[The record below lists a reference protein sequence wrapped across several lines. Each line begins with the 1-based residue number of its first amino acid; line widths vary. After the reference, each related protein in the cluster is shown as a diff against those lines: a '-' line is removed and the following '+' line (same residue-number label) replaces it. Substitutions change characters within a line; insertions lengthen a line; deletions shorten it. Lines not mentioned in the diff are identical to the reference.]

1 MSTILSMAPYAI
13 AYTVP
18 ILIAALGAMF
28 AERSGIINLALDGI
42 MTFGALAGAL
52 SVNLLTAALG
62 YETAAGLGILFG
74 VVVGALMALLLAF
87 ASINMNADQTICGT
101 AINLLAAALA
111 VYLSREIV
119 GVSIIVINSL
129 PRFDIPLLSQIPVIG
144 PILFKSTYLTTWL
157 ILALTLLSWYVIERT
172 PFGLRLKSCG
182 ENPAAAAAAG
192 VDVAKIR
199 YSGVLISGAFAGLG
213 GAVYALTVAGQSTGS
228 VNGLGFIALAGLIF
242 GQWRT
247 VKILITTLF
256 FGFTLTIAQISTLWP
271 SFSAIP
277 PLFLKISPYVITLLV
292 LIFSS
297 RNSSAPR
304 AEGKYFEYKK

>member
-74 VVVGALMALLLAF
+74 VVVGAMMALLLAF

>member
-13 AYTVP
+13 AYTMP
-18 ILIAALGAMF
+18 ILIAALGGMF
-28 AERSGIINLALDGI
+28 SERSGIINLALDGI
-42 MTFGALAGAL
+42 MTLGALAGVL
-52 SVNLLTAALG
+52 CVSLLGPTLG
-62 YETAAGLGILFG
+62 YQTAVTIGILL
-74 VVVGALMALLLAF
+74 GALVGVLTSLLLAF
-87 ASINMNADQTICGT
+87 ASVNMNADQTICGT

-111 VYLSREIV
+111 VYLSREIA
-119 GVSIIVINSL
+119 GVSIVVINSL
-129 PRFDIPLLSQIPVIG
+129 PRFNIPLLSKI
-144 PILFKSTYLTTWL
+144 PILGSILFSSTYVTTWI
-157 ILALTLLSWYVIERT
+157 ILALTGLSWYVIEKT
-172 PFGLRLKSCG
+172 PFGLRLRSCG
-182 ENPAAAAAAG
+182 ENPAASAAAG
-192 VDVAKIR
+192 IDVAKIR

-247 VKILITTLF
+247 FKILITTLF
-256 FGFTLTIAQISTLWP
+256 FGFALTIAQISTLWP

-277 PLFLKISPYVITLLV
+277 PAYLKISPYLITLIV

-297 RNSSAPR
+297 KNTSAPR

>member
-52 SVNLLTAALG
+52 SVNLLTASLG

-157 ILALTLLSWYVIERT
+157 IVALTLMSWYIIERT

-247 VKILITTLF
+247 FKILITTLF
-256 FGFTLTIAQISTLWP
+256 FGFTLTVAQISTLWP

-304 AEGKYFEYKK
+304 AEGKFFEYKK